1 MSMKWIKFFRV
12 FGGFIAL
19 SALFSNDG
27 IMAVLFGLLIGL
39 YVVFSTTIHI
49 KNREYISSGTK
60 VISIDWKRLNF
71 RMVGIAFAFM
81 GIGGIQ
87 EGSVGPGIG
96 AIGAAITCLSI
107 GFRGGLLLPLSKD
120 AGL

>member
-1 MSMKWIKFFRV
+1 MSMKWIKLFRV

-49 KNREYISSGTK
+49 KN
-60 VISIDWKRLNF
+60 
-71 RMVGIAFAFM
+71 
-81 GIGGIQ
+81 
-87 EGSVGPGIG
+87 
-96 AIGAAITCLSI
+96 
-107 GFRGGLLLPLSKD
+107 
-120 AGL
+120 